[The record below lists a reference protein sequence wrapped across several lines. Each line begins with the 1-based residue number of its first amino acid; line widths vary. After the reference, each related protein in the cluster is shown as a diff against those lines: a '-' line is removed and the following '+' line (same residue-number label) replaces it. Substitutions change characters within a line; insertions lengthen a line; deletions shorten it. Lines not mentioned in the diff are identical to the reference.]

1 MIDILWNNWYNN
13 YITKRKRGG
22 QNDNLYTDKI
32 KRRFVHYVSAFR
44 WMYKSLLILSEATF
58 YIHRKEVILWVNYN
72 SSNCTQT
79 IRKFNTYVFHP
90 DKKRNQ
96 GKKSLFEAW
105 GYDILDSKCCKR
117 NLEIRQWISIF
128 EANIHLSCEAF
139 DYDLKQ
145 FHRHLFR
152 YPFTNEKLENPIPSQ

>member
-1 MIDILWNNWYNN
+1 
-13 YITKRKRGG
+13 
-22 QNDNLYTDKI
+22 
-32 KRRFVHYVSAFR
+32 
-44 WMYKSLLILSEATF
+44 MYKSL
-58 YIHRKEVILWVNYN
+58 
-72 SSNCTQT
+72 
-79 IRKFNTYVFHP
+79 VFHP